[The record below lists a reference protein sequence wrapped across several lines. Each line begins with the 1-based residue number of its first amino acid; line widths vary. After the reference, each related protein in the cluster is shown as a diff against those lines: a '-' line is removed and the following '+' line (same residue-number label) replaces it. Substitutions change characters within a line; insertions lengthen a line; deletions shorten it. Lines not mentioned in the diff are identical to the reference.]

1 MNQLQQSVRKLNL
14 EKHLTS
20 NEILKQTMHII
31 KDFLKRQGGFTANAW
46 ESGLVQSLNVLIT
59 ENPHLFA
66 LFHFVNSIF
75 IHLQS
80 QPSHLTTST
89 AIYDFVADYER
100 KWQNAN
106 NEIIKHLQMEVDL
119 NGKSILL
126 HSNSAMIQQL
136 FKTLAE
142 KNISPTIYQTV
153 SRPSNEGKQQAK
165 FLASLG
171 FTVKYV
177 EEVAIGRFMPAIDI
191 ALLTADGILKNQFIN
206 KAGSLLIALAC
217 NQFNKPTYVLTD
229 TRRRLNEDNCPA
241 ELLEKLTT
249 EPQKPTEELWQFPP
263 KEVTPINYFYDATPS
278 ELVTNY
284 ITEQGAI
291 SPVAMRHHTEDT
303 VVSTLIMT

>member
-1 MNQLQQSVRKLNL
+1 MNQLQQSVRKLIL

-31 KDFLKRQGGFTANAW
+31 KDFLKRQGGFTANTW
-46 ESGLVQSLNVLIT
+46 ESGLVQNLNVLIT

-100 KWQNAN
+100 QWKNAN
-106 NEIIKHLQMEVDL
+106 DEIIKHLHNQVDL

-126 HSNSAMIQQL
+126 HSNSALIQKL
-136 FKTLAE
+136 FEILAD
-142 KNISPTIYQTV
+142 NDISPIIYQTV

-165 FLASLG
+165 FLANLG
-171 FTVKYV
+171 FTVNYV
-177 EEVAIGRFMPAIDI
+177 EEVAIGRFIPAIDMAI
-191 ALLTADGILKNQFIN
+191 LTADGILKNQFIN
-206 KAGSLLIALAC
+206 KAGSLLIALAFH
-217 NQFNKPTYVLTD
+217 QFKKPTYVLSD
-229 TRRRLNEDNCPA
+229 TRRRLNEDICPP
-241 ELLEKLTT
+241 ELLKKLTT
-249 EPQKPTEELWQFPP
+249 EPQKPTDELWQFPP

-278 ELVTNY
+278 ELITNY
-284 ITEQGAI
+284 ITEKGAI
-291 SPVAMRHHTEDT
+291 SPAAMSHHTEDN